1 MHLIITLSYT
11 WEYLIISSHTQAW
24 LIIPNN
30 EKYVYHK
37 NSWRSDKGWVEG
49 IKEKQTKRQKSW
61 KKKKKQTNKRQQP
74 PLPPPK
80 KKIKKK
86 KTGSAEAWTKTAC
99 VQGNLLGHR
108 ATEGNIVYCVKNNI
122 FKAYFLWNFA
132 CKRRET
138 RWSSRKSR
146 NLNLASLSK
155 Y

>member
-61 KKKKKQTNKRQQP
+61 KKKRNKQTNDNN
-74 PLPPPK
+74 PLFPHQK
-80 KKIKKK
+80 K
-86 KTGSAEAWTKTAC
+86 
-99 VQGNLLGHR
+99 N
-108 ATEGNIVYCVKNNI
+108 
-122 FKAYFLWNFA
+122 
-132 CKRRET
+132 
-138 RWSSRKSR
+138 
-146 NLNLASLSK
+146 
-155 Y
+155 

>member
-61 KKKKKQTNKRQQP
+61 KKKKETNKQTTTTP
-74 PLPPPK
+74 SSPTK
-80 KKIKKK
+80 KKNLKKK
-86 KTGSAEAWTKTAC
+86 PDQPKLEPRLPAYK
-99 VQGNLLGHR
+99 V
-108 ATEGNIVYCVKNNI
+108 I
-122 FKAYFLWNFA
+122 F
-132 CKRRET
+132 
-138 RWSSRKSR
+138 
-146 NLNLASLSK
+146 
-155 Y
+155 

>member
-61 KKKKKQTNKRQQP
+61 KETNKQTTTTP
-74 PLPPPK
+74 SSPTK

-86 KTGSAEAWTKTAC
+86 KPDQPKLEPRLPTYK
-99 VQGNLLGHR
+99 V
-108 ATEGNIVYCVKNNI
+108 I
-122 FKAYFLWNFA
+122 F
-132 CKRRET
+132 
-138 RWSSRKSR
+138 
-146 NLNLASLSK
+146 
-155 Y
+155 

>member
-61 KKKKKQTNKRQQP
+61 KKKRNKQTNDNN
-74 PLPPPK
+74 PLFPHQK
-80 KKIKKK
+80 KKLKKK
-86 KTGSAEAWTKTAC
+86 KPDQPKLEPRLPAYK
-99 VQGNLLGHR
+99 V
-108 ATEGNIVYCVKNNI
+108 I
-122 FKAYFLWNFA
+122 F
-132 CKRRET
+132 
-138 RWSSRKSR
+138 
-146 NLNLASLSK
+146 
-155 Y
+155 

>member
-86 KTGSAEAWTKTAC
+86 KPDQPKLEPRLPAYK
-99 VQGNLLGHR
+99 V
-108 ATEGNIVYCVKNNI
+108 I
-122 FKAYFLWNFA
+122 F
-132 CKRRET
+132 
-138 RWSSRKSR
+138 
-146 NLNLASLSK
+146 
-155 Y
+155 

>member
-74 PLPPPK
+74 PLPQPK
-80 KKIKKK
+80 K
-86 KTGSAEAWTKTAC
+86 
-99 VQGNLLGHR
+99 N
-108 ATEGNIVYCVKNNI
+108 
-122 FKAYFLWNFA
+122 
-132 CKRRET
+132 
-138 RWSSRKSR
+138 
-146 NLNLASLSK
+146 
-155 Y
+155 

>member
-11 WEYLIISSHTQAW
+11 WEYLIKSSHTQAW

-37 NSWRSDKGWVEG
+37 NSWSSDKGWVEG

-61 KKKKKQTNKRQQP
+61 KKKKRNKQTTTTP
-74 PLPPPK
+74 SSPTK
-80 KKIKKK
+80 KKNLKKK
-86 KTGSAEAWTKTAC
+86 NGSAEAWTKTAC

-138 RWSSRKSR
+138 SWSSRKSR

>member
-11 WEYLIISSHTQAW
+11 WEYLIKSSHTQAW

-37 NSWRSDKGWVEG
+37 NSWSSDKGWVEG

-61 KKKKKQTNKRQQP
+61 KKKKETNKQQQP

-86 KTGSAEAWTKTAC
+86 KTDQPKLEPRLPAYK
-99 VQGNLLGHR
+99 V
-108 ATEGNIVYCVKNNI
+108 I
-122 FKAYFLWNFA
+122 F
-132 CKRRET
+132 
-138 RWSSRKSR
+138 
-146 NLNLASLSK
+146 
-155 Y
+155 